1 MDTRRIVATGALAAL
16 AIAAHG
22 AVAAPQGASA
32 VAKANRAALEP
43 SRPDRFTGGEQV
55 FSYAPGRLYEI
66 WTAPLRVTTLSL
78 GRGEDV
84 ASIAAGDTVRWQIAE
99 TRSGSGA
106 DQRTHILIKPFE
118 RGLATNLVIATNRR
132 VYLVMLRS
140 GAEGDFNLAA
150 SWTPEPPAPPPPP
163 PAASPPTPAEP
174 QILASAFKI
183 TARGPRPPWTPTA
196 VMTDGARTYVALPSG
211 ATTGEAPTLSVLG
224 PDGEP
229 KLVNQRQRGSLLIV
243 DGVIDRAE
251 LRLGKQRPVQIV
263 RLPEAAP

>member
-1 MDTRRIVATGALAAL
+1 MDPGRILAAGALAAL
-16 AIAAHG
+16 TIAAHG
-22 AVAAPQGASA
+22 AAAAPQGASA

-55 FSYAPGRLYEI
+55 FDYAPGRLYEI

-78 GRGEDV
+78 ARGEEV
-84 ASIAAGDTVRWQIAE
+84 TSIAAGDTERWQIAE
-99 TRSGSGA
+99 TRSGAGA

-140 GAEGDFNLAA
+140 GSEGGFNLAA
-150 SWTPEPPAPPPPP
+150 SWTPEPPAPLPPPD
-163 PAASPPTPAEP
+163 AASPPEPAEP
-174 QILASAFKI
+174 QLLATAFKI
-183 TARGPRPPWTPTA
+183 TARGGRPPWTPTA

-211 ATTGEAPTLSVLG
+211 ATAGEAPTLTVLG

-229 KLVNQRQRGSLLIV
+229 KLVNQRQRGSLIIV

-251 LRLGKQRPVQIV
+251 LRLGKRRPVQIV
-263 RLPEAAP
+263 RLAEAAP